1 MVIGHID
8 GELRVVDIQP
18 IILVPGEAPVETV
31 FGGVGFERIELIF
44 NLRIDIFVLA
54 LGFAALG
61 LNHPDCP
68 ILFHNDVVCIEQPLS
83 LKYPDKYRFLSTS
96 STFDFF
102 DVDNPFCD
110 VSYRA
115 VRFKLDGLEEYESIV
130 TNLPREVFSPAKIK
144 ELYHMRWSEEIS
156 FRHLK
161 YSADLSAVHARKRS
175 SILQEIWARAI
186 LYNFRFIIIRE
197 LTKRKSNKRTRKY
210 VYVINKTRAIH
221 LIHDLLMK
229 RKGGSPPPD
238 LEALISKETFPL
250 RPAATT
256 LAKFAPS
263 L

>member
-1 MVIGHID
+1 M
-8 GELRVVDIQP
+8 DIKTTLTTKQS
-18 IILVPGEAPVETV
+18 
-31 FGGVGFERIELIF
+31 
-44 NLRIDIFVLA
+44 
-54 LGFAALG
+54 
-61 LNHPDCP
+61 
-68 ILFHNDVVCIEQPLS
+68 LS

-102 DVDNPFCD
+102 DADNPFYD

-115 VRFKLDGLEEYESIV
+115 VRFKLDGSEEYESIV
-130 TNLPREVFSPAKIK
+130 TNLPRKVFSLAEIK

-186 LYNFRFIIIRE
+186 LYNFCFIIIRE
-197 LTKRKSNKRTRKY
+197 LAKRKSNKRKRKY

-221 LIHDLLMK
+221 LIRDLLMK

-238 LEALISKETFPL
+238 LEALISKETLPL
-250 RPAATT
+250 RPDRSDPRKVRTQSVIG
-256 LAKFAPS
+256 FNCRFS
-263 L
+263 